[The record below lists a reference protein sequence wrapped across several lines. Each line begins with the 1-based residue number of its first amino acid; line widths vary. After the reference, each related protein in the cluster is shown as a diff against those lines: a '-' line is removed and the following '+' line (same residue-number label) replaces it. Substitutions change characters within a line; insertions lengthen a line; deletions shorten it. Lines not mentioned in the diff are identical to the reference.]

1 MSTDDTL
8 REKPLVEFEITLF
21 EQELPEKRCV
31 DLEYLLLSLPP
42 SPWVITVKGVK
53 EVEELEDA
61 NTSLGEDLGAEKAP
75 ESGHESGRGRTR
87 VGKFTGRRRL

>member
-8 REKPLVEFEITLF
+8 KEKPPVEFEITLF

-42 SPWVITVKGVK
+42 SPWVITVKEGEK
-53 EVEELEDA
+53 VEEDA
-61 NTSLGEDLGAEKAP
+61 STSLGEDLGVEGL
-75 ESGHESGRGRTR
+75 ESGPESGRGKTR